1 MDMPD
6 IDAEL
11 REWIRIAEEQ
21 LRQDLA
27 AKKSQIEIDRINRAA
42 CERAEVLCCR
52 VMLAELDEQLS
63 RYQWENRLTST

>member
-11 REWIRIAEEQ
+11 REWIRIAKEQ
-21 LRQDLA
+21 IQQDRGA
-27 AKKSQIEIDRINRAA
+27 SKVQIEKDRINRAA
-42 CERAEVLCCR
+42 CERAEVLFCQI
-52 VMLAELDEQLS
+52 MLAELDEQLS